1 MWYVIDK
8 QNHVVISRSYSFYVA
23 NKVREGYDG
32 SVMLIRRD

>member
-8 QNHVVISRSYSFYVA
+8 YTQVVVSRSYSFYVA

-32 SVMLIRRD
+32 ATVLVHR

>member
-8 QNHVVISRSYSFYVA
+8 YSQVVVSRSYSFYVA

-32 SVMLIRRD
+32 AVLLIRR

>member
-8 QNHVVISRSYSFYVA
+8 YSHVVVSRSYSFYVA

-32 SVMLIRRD
+32 ATLLVHR